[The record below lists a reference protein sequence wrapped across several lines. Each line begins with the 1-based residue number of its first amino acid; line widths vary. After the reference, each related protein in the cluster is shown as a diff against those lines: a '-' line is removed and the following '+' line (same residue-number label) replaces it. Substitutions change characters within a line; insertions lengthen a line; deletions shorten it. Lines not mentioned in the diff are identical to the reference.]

1 MNEEYRSFLIY
12 GRASPVETTLLA
24 CITEWCPSGAIDY
37 RRPNRSLVEL
47 TRFRVLAF
55 PLNDEATAEC
65 FGLEIARLLVD
76 VYYRELVIERYET
89 EKRIIQRSHRRR

>member
-1 MNEEYRSFLIY
+1 MNEEYRSFCIY
-12 GRASPVETTLLA
+12 GRASPITTTLLA

-37 RRPNRSLVEL
+37 RRRDHSLVEL
-47 TRFRVLAF
+47 TRFRVPAF

-76 VYYRELVIERYET
+76 VHYRELVTDRYET
-89 EKRIIQRSHRRR
+89 EKRIIQQSRRRR

>member
-12 GRASPVETTLLA
+12 GRASPMVTTLLA

-37 RRPNRSLVEL
+37 RRRDRSLVEL
-47 TRFRVLAF
+47 TPRFGVPAF
-55 PLNDEATAEC
+55 PLNDEATAEG

-76 VYYRELVIERYET
+76 VYYGELVIERYET
-89 EKRIIQRSHRRR
+89 KKRII